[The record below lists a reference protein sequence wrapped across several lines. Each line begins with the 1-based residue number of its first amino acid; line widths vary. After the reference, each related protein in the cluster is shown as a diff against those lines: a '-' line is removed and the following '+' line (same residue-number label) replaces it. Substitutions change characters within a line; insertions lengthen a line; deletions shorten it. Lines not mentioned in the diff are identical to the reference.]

1 MVSEEPGSRRTPF
14 DVFDRVSR
22 VTLRLSLQAFPM
34 FVTIAVIR
42 ILASHL

>member
-1 MVSEEPGSRRTPF
+1 M
-14 DVFDRVSR
+14 
-22 VTLRLSLQAFPM
+22 LRLSLQALPM